1 VQFEFNPADS
11 AANLGKHGID
21 FGDTRDLWLDIMP
34 VEMPARATSER
45 IDSSNSPH
53 LSRRT

>member
-1 VQFEFNPADS
+1 MQFEFNPADS